1 MQPLAPGG
9 NRWGAPGKGV
19 RCIAPARHERA
30 GALAV
35 LTSPT
40 MRRAAAFVAAVAL
53 AIRADDTA
61 RSPMTTKPRTNAS
74 FCAPKPETLTLPINN
89 MDAAADLPG
98 RWHSQFRQDAIVHAL
113 LLRKRGGFFIDLAA
127 NHPISI
133 SNTRTIERDFGWHG
147 LCIEANPSYHAAHV
161 RLRRCR
167 LVACAI
173 ADTTGP
179 VNFAFQGGVDSKD
192 PAFGGL
198 VGGNTDN
205 KPRARG
211 VHDTTH
217 VVQAVRFDTV
227 LQRTGVPN
235 HFDFLSLDVEGAE
248 AIVMRSFPW
257 SQTSFGVLVVERPK
271 NELIRSL
278 RSHNY
283 GFVCRTFEDEIWVH
297 QPSLP
302 YVRTVDLSKNG
313 TRALPCVG
321 LFQPANA
328 GQSSDALRMGPE
340 LLQKQKWQRA

>member
-1 MQPLAPGG
+1 MLD
-9 NRWGAPGKGV
+9 
-19 RCIAPARHERA
+19 
-30 GALAV
+30 
-35 LTSPT
+35 SPT
-40 MRRAAAFVAAVAL
+40 MRGAAAFVVAVAL
-53 AIRADDTA
+53 AVRADDTA
-61 RSPMTTKPRTNAS
+61 RSATTTRPLTDAS
-74 FCAPKPETLTLPINN
+74 FCAPKPATLTLPTNA
-89 MDAAADLPG
+89 MDAAEDLPG
-98 RWHSQFRQDAIVHAL
+98 RWHSQFRQDTIAHAL
-113 LLRKRGGFFIDLAA
+113 LRHKRGGFFIDLAA

-167 LVACAI
+167 LIACAI

-179 VNFAFQGGVDSKD
+179 VNFAFQGGGGSKD

-205 KPRARG
+205 KPGARG
-211 VHDTTH
+211 VQNTTH

-227 LQRTGVPN
+227 LQRTGAPS
-235 HFDFLSLDVEGAE
+235 HFDLLSLDVEGAE

-257 SQTSFGVLVVERPK
+257 SQNSFGVLVVERPK

-283 GFVCRTFEDEIWVH
+283 GFVCRTFEDEFWVH

-302 YVRTVDLSKNG
+302 YVRTADLSKNG

-321 LFQPANA
+321 LFQPTNA
-328 GQSSDALRMGPE
+328 GQLTGALRMGPE
-340 LLQKQKWQRA
+340 LVQKGKSGSERNQGPP